1 MFTVQDMMSTHV
13 ITLTSKN
20 TISDAKCLM
29 ESHRIRHVPIVNEQ
43 GQLEGLVTQRDVLAA
58 QTSSLEKAVG
68 DNDPM
73 MTPLSRFLQRSL
85 YTVSPCAGLKAA
97 ALYMQ
102 EHKIGCLPVINN
114 DTLVGI
120 ITDSDFVAIAIT
132 LLEIQEET
140 EPMEQDEDSV

>member
-1 MFTVQDMMSTHV
+1 
-13 ITLTSKN
+13 
-20 TISDAKCLM
+20 M

-102 EHKIGCLPVINN
+102 EHKIGCLPVIKN
-114 DTLVGI
+114 DKLVGI

>member
-102 EHKIGCLPVINN
+102 EHKIGCLPVIKN
-114 DTLVGI
+114 DKLVGI

>member
-1 MFTVQDMMSTHV
+1 MFTVQDMMSTEP

-29 ESHRIRHVPIVNEQ
+29 ESHRIRHVPIVDRQ
-43 GQLEGLVTQRDVLAA
+43 GRLEGLVTQRDVLAA
-58 QTSSLEKAVG
+58 QSSSLEKAVG

-73 MTPLSRFLQRSL
+73 QASLSRFLQRSL
-85 YTVSPCAGLKAA
+85 YTVSPCAGLKAT

-102 EHKIGCLPVINN
+102 NHKIGCLPVVK
-114 DTLVGI
+114 DDKLVGI
-120 ITDSDFVAIAIT
+120 ITDSDFIAIAIT

-140 EPMEQDEDSV
+140 EPMEPDDDIV